1 MSVDGGAG
9 AHHPV
14 LKVRSLRKIFPTGS
28 TSVVAVDNVDIEV
41 SRGEYLAVMGPSGSG
56 KSTFMNLIGCLD
68 QPTSGSIELNGIE
81 TSSLD
86 PEGLAVARSEHI
98 GFVFQQF
105 NLLPRQSALENVA
118 LPLIYRGLSRSERER
133 LAAAVLT
140 RVGLGDRL
148 AHKPGELSGGQQQRT
163 AIARA
168 LVGSPSLLLADEP
181 TGALDSRT
189 SREIMNLFAELNR
202 DGVTVIMVTH
212 DAGIAAMARRTVHF
226 IDGAMVEEVTN

>member
-1 MSVDGGAG
+1 MSVEGGAG
-9 AHHPV
+9 VHHPV
-14 LKVRSLRKIFPTGS
+14 LKVRSLRKIFHTGS
-28 TSVVAVDNVDIEV
+28 TSVVAVDNVDLEV

-86 PEGLAVARSEHI
+86 PEGLAVARSKHI

-118 LPLIYRGLSRSERER
+118 LPLIYRGFSRSERER

-148 AHKPGELSGGQQQRT
+148 AHKPGELSGGQQQRA

-189 SREIMNLFAELNR
+189 SQEIMNLFAELNR

-212 DAGIAAMARRTVHF
+212 DAGIAAKARRTVHF
-226 IDGAMVEEVTN
+226 IDGAMVEEAIN